1 MILHALC
8 QYYQRRQK
16 EVDSALPA
24 FGFEQKAIPFVI
36 VIAGDGRFLQFE
48 DTRYLDEAQGKKPQ
62 ARLFTVAKSIKK
74 TSGVA
79 ANLLWDPA
87 DYVLGIDKKGNPTRT
102 EQQKACFIRRIQ
114 ALAAF
119 APQDSG
125 LQAVLAFY
133 QRYDSLPQPELE
145 QDPLWS
151 EINDTNPLL
160 TFRLVTDA
168 DCLVFQRPAVL
179 AAYQHVLAD
188 SDEPAGR
195 CLVSGE
201 RLPVATLHPSIKG
214 VWGAQSSGASLVS
227 FNLDAFR
234 SFGKEQGANA
244 PISEQAAFEY
254 TTALNAL
261 LQTHSPNRLQLG
273 ETSVVC
279 WASRAHP
286 LESWLPTLF
295 GNSHSDDPD
304 SGVRTVTSLFNS
316 VHNGAYCGAD
326 GDARFYLLGLSP
338 NAARVAIRFFQE
350 GTVAQFAER
359 LREWFG
365 DIDIIKP
372 KAVTYPFPPLK
383 ALLRACALLNKE
395 ENLSPLLAGTTV
407 RAILS
412 GQPLP
417 AALMTALLQRIR
429 AERGDVSYYRASLM
443 KACLNRAF
451 RRQSIKEVSV
461 SLDPEEQRIGYR
473 LGRLFA
479 TLEQIQHTANPTINA
494 TLCDRYYSSASSTPV
509 AVFHTLMRLHT
520 HHLKKL
526 KTPLQIHYQ
535 KCIGEIIDDI
545 TEFPAHLNQEQ
556 QGLFAIGYYHQRQH
570 FFSQSTSSQGD
581 EQ

>member
-1 MILHALC
+1 MRHKGKS
-8 QYYQRRQK
+8 RRRAC
-16 EVDSALPA
+16 SPWR
-24 FGFEQKAIPFVI
+24 KA
-36 VIAGDGRFLQFE
+36 
-48 DTRYLDEAQGKKPQ
+48 
-62 ARLFTVAKSIKK
+62 SKK
-74 TSGVA
+74 TSGIA

-102 EQQKACFIRRIQ
+102 EHQKTCFIDRIR

-119 APQDSG
+119 APQDNG

-133 QRYDSLPQPELE
+133 QRYPGLPQPELE
-145 QDPLWS
+145 QDSLWD
-151 EINDTNPLL
+151 EINDSNPLL

-179 AAYQHVLAD
+179 TAYQQILAD
-188 SDEPAGR
+188 NDEPLER

-201 RLPVATLHPSIKG
+201 RLPIATLHPSIKG

-261 LQTHSPNRLQLG
+261 LQTNSANRLQLG

-279 WASRAHP
+279 WASQSHP
-286 LESWLPTLF
+286 LENWLPTLF
-295 GNSHSDDPD
+295 GNSHSDNPD
-304 SGVRTVTSLFNS
+304 NGVRTVKALFNS
-316 VHNGAYCGAD
+316 VHNGAYCAD
-326 GDARFYLLGLSP
+326 DGNTRFYLLGLSP

-359 LREWFG
+359 LSEWFG

-372 KAVTYPFPPLK
+372 KAVTYPYPPLK
-383 ALLRACALLNKE
+383 VLLRACALLNKE

-417 AALMTALLQRIR
+417 AALMSALLQRIK

-479 TLEQIQHTANPTINA
+479 TLEQIQHAASPTINT

-526 KTPLQIHYQ
+526 KIPAQIRFQ
-535 KCIGEIIDDI
+535 KDIGEIIDGI
-545 TEFPAHLNQEQ
+545 TDFPAHLNQEQ

-570 FFSQSTSSQGD
+570 FFFSIHIQSGR
-581 EQ
+581 